1 MCTERQKLI
10 VYRDFSVIE
19 LSRTY
24 RGVTAQCVHGLNR
37 RGKLSRIQR
46 LYFVA
51 FRRITGAADVISSRL
66 QSPPVASWRR
76 VAILL
81 LLHWP
86 HTTLPASKRA

>member
-1 MCTERQKLI
+1 MELEN
-10 VYRDFSVIE
+10 RDGIKQQNM
-19 LSRTY
+19 
-24 RGVTAQCVHGLNR
+24 ANW
-37 RGKLSRIQR
+37 IQIKAGNIH

-51 FRRITGAADVISSRL
+51 FRRITGAADVISRRL

>member
-1 MCTERQKLI
+1 MELEN
-10 VYRDFSVIE
+10 RDGIKQQHM
-19 LSRTY
+19 
-24 RGVTAQCVHGLNR
+24 ANW
-37 RGKLSRIQR
+37 IQIKAGNIH

-51 FRRITGAADVISSRL
+51 FRRITGAADVISRRL